1 MKRMIA
7 IFISLSI
14 LIAIIFFTRNV
25 PVKNKDVNTQ
35 PPLAVTQEAQK
46 SEKPYAQSFET
57 TDYKRTGKH
66 ALDTFLESILL
77 QKPSHSIYGSTVT
90 YTAENISEIDKTGL
104 PTSPIDISISDILIL
119 VMLVFMIYF
128 FTIKGS

>member
-14 LIAIIFFTRNV
+14 LIAIILFTRNLS
-25 PVKNKDVNTQ
+25 VKNKNVDTQ
-35 PPLAVTQEAQK
+35 SPLAVTYEAQK
-46 SEKPYAQSFET
+46 SEKPYAQSFEAT
-57 TDYKRTGKH
+57 NYKRTGKY

-90 YTAENISEIDKTGL
+90 YSAENISEIGKTGL
-104 PTSPIDISISDILIL
+104 PTSPINISTSDILIL

-128 FTIKGS
+128 FTIKSS